1 MFKFPE
7 GTEPILIEKVWKE
20 ARRFMKKLHWG
31 IQGPL
36 STEEQVVETMEQL
49 FATGCDSMTFDV
61 EMVHVPFV
69 KKLLGDRIDI
79 HVAVSYPMGRMLLE
93 QKRHDIEA
101 LHGLGVQDVCVC
113 LDWEAIFSER
123 YGDIR
128 REAEV
133 LMRDYGQSFH
143 KFALVIPA
151 SLMGTKAILNTC
163 EALDDAGVRSIKV
176 NPGVNLHVSYEEVAL
191 IQRKFPDRFD
201 VHPAGGIRTLAEAER
216 FFELGCHVVHS
227 IKALE
232 ILDDYKKKTYQRYMR
247 LDLA

>member
-7 GTEPILIEKVWKE
+7 GTEPALIEKVQRE

-36 STEEQVVETMEQL
+36 STQEQVVETMNQL
-49 FATGCDSMTFDV
+49 FETGYDSMTFDV

-69 KKLLGDRIDI
+69 KKILGNRIDI
-79 HVAVSYPMGRMLLE
+79 HVSVSYPMGRMLLQ
-93 QKRHDIEA
+93 QKQYDIDTLYEM
-101 LHGLGVQDVCVC
+101 GVQDVCVC
-113 LDWEAIFSER
+113 LDWQAIFSER
-123 YGDIR
+123 YEDIR
-128 REAEV
+128 KEADV
-133 LMRDYGQSFH
+133 LMQDYGNKFH

-151 SLMGTKAILNTC
+151 SLMGTKSILNTC
-163 EALDDAGVRSIKV
+163 EALDDAGVQSIKV

-191 IQRKFPDRFD
+191 IQRNFPDRFD

-232 ILDDYKKKTYQRYMR
+232 ILDAYIRKTYQRYMR
-247 LDLA
+247 LKLT